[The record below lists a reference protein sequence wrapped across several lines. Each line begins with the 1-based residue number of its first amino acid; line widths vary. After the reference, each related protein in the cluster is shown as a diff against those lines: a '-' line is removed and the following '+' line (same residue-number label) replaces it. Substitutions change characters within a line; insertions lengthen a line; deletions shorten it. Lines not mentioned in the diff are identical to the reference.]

1 MAESAPDPKTKKSQ
15 LVAKKQAI
23 TLGNMQGNNYQVRS
37 GLNAGEKFVTAGS
50 MNLQEGMPVMD
61 VNQMPTQMP
70 GSKP

>member
-1 MAESAPDPKTKKSQ
+1 
-15 LVAKKQAI
+15 
-23 TLGNMQGNNYQVRS
+23 MQGNNYQVRS

-61 VNQMPTQMP
+61 VNQMPAQTP